1 METTKSEVKRYVVCE
16 SGTGEAIC
24 ERRYIVEV
32 PDDMDLQMLD
42 GERLSVRGDSKIRKC
57 GDCKL
62 CCKVFTI
69 PELNKLAGEW
79 CPHCPGKG
87 CSTYQSRPNT
97 CREYRCVW
105 LERPESLPDELR
117 PDKTSVVMNEFAEP
131 GLPMI
136 ELHESHRGAARK
148 LLPVLEPVRDHG
160 FGLVGYTGKDKPV
173 GLEVQNN

>member
-1 METTKSEVKRYVVCE
+1 M
-16 SGTGEAIC
+16 
-24 ERRYIVEV
+24 
-32 PDDMDLQMLD
+32 
-42 GERLSVRGDSKIRKC
+42 RKC

-69 PELNKLAGEW
+69 AELNKLAGEW

-87 CSTYQSRPNT
+87 CSMYESRPNT

-105 LERPESLPDELR
+105 LERPESLSDELR

-131 GLPMI
+131 GLSMI

-160 FGLVGYTGKDKPV
+160 FGLVVVCGGRPHTVFPPQFDEPSRRRNWEQPMRLRLAERVAISQSVVTEILARREKDRLASTPC
-173 GLEVQNN
+173 